1 MMSLVVVLAGG
12 CLVLAMLW
20 RREVALRAVAEQRGF
35 EEQANLRDQRERELK
50 EQGQRTS
57 ALFDRMVEG
66 IIVVDATG
74 RVLLS
79 NRAAGSLF
87 SMAGSPQGKTIL
99 EATRH
104 HEVAA
109 IAGRLVGESELLGYE
124 LRIDGA
130 GAPRFLQINALAL
143 KDSQGLASGGLR
155 TTPYAAA
162 EVWNASGN
170 RLYSHATDSG
180 SPRRVLPM
188 RRW

>member
-20 RREVALRAVAEQRGF
+20 RREAALRAVAERRGF

-66 IIVVDATG
+66 IIVADATG

-109 IAGRLVGESELLGYE
+109 VDSDRGALML
-124 LRIDGA
+124 A
-130 GAPRFLQINALAL
+130 GADQPDDPLLRFAGDHRPHLA
-143 KDSQGLASGGLR
+143 
-155 TTPYAAA
+155 
-162 EVWNASGN
+162 
-170 RLYSHATDSG
+170 G
-180 SPRRVLPM
+180 SVPAG
-188 RRW
+188 